1 MIGERSAL
9 LLDNAI
15 AAVQQKRA
23 ASAASKA
30 VFAQAA
36 TGKSGAKP
44 KAKAKLGMMTAK
56 KLSTAKPAAAGD
68 KMAAKTLSTAK
79 PAGTAASDPDA
90 ITPYLT
96 ADDLLGL
103 ADQTATAEETKAA
116 AKAQYDTLVAD
127 TSMANDDINRRTV
140 RNVADANNDAAARGI
155 YSSGIRAGNVGMAQ
169 SEGQR
174 DLSANAGRIGLAAT
188 QVLAANAGADR
199 RLAGYQQGLAS
210 KAAENGAALP
220 VDPYAGNIKGAPTPK
235 KLKPKKAVRRA

>member
-23 ASAASKA
+23 ATAANKA
-30 VFAQAA
+30 AMAQAA
-36 TGKSGAKP
+36 AGKSATKAKP
-44 KAKAKLGMMTAK
+44 KPGTMTAK
-56 KLSTAKPAAAGD
+56 KLSTAKPPAAGD
-68 KMAAKTLSTAK
+68 KMGAKTLSTARPSGGA
-79 PAGTAASDPDA
+79 PAADPNA

-96 ADDLLGL
+96 GDDLLGL
-103 ADQTATAEETKAA
+103 ADQTATAEETKSAA
-116 AKAQYDTLVAD
+116 RAEYDTLVAN
-127 TSMANDDINRRTV
+127 TSLANDDINRRTV

-174 DLSANAGRIGLAAT
+174 DLSANAGRLSLAAT

-220 VDPYAGNIKGAPTPK
+220 VDPYAGNIKGASTPK
-235 KLKPKKAVRRA
+235 KLKKVVRRAK